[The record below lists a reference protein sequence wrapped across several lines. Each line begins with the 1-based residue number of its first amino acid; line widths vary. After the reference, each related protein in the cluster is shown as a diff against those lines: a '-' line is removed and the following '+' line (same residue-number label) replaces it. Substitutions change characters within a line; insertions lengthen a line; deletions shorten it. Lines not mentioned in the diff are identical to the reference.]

1 MKTGAMIA
9 AVLLS
14 VSAPGMA
21 MADDDECKVPMTQW
35 QPREAVEQ
43 LAKARGWTVRR
54 IKVDDG
60 CYEIKGQDEK
70 GRAIEV
76 TVDPGSLA
84 VIKVEH
90 DDADDDDDLPRG
102 ARPEPAPS
110 GGEGPP
116 GKRPLTGTTAPKAD
130 VK

>member
-1 MKTGAMIA
+1 MIA

-14 VSAPGMA
+14 ASAPGMA
-21 MADDDECKVPMTQW
+21 MADEDECKVPMAQW

-43 LAKARGWTVRR
+43 LAKARGWTVRI

-90 DDADDDDDLPRG
+90 DDDDDDNQMSRS

-110 GGEGPP
+110 EGVVPP
-116 GKRPLTGTTAPKAD
+116 SKNP
-130 VK
+130 